1 VRRSATFVGHRAREH
16 ENAEAESN
24 KDVTPLHTTT
34 LLKGEQQRRLCPK
47 YASRAGA
54 SGIDFSYIDQ
64 SASYFA
70 ECAELEPFNLGFS
83 EQREKST

>member
-1 VRRSATFVGHRAREH
+1 M
-16 ENAEAESN
+16 
-24 KDVTPLHTTT
+24 TT
-34 LLKGEQQRRLCPK
+34 LLRGEQQRRLCPK

-70 ECAELEPFNLGFS
+70 ECAELELFNLGFS
-83 EQREKST
+83 EHKCAEV

>member
-1 VRRSATFVGHRAREH
+1 
-16 ENAEAESN
+16 
-24 KDVTPLHTTT
+24 VTTLHTTT

-64 SASYFA
+64 SASYVA
-70 ECAELEPFNLGFS
+70 ERSELELFNLVFL
-83 EQREKST
+83 EQNQQEV